1 MGEVSK
7 SAKSLV
13 EESDIWL
20 STTTLWGGLSH
31 TESFNSSSGR
41 TFFNSFSTLKGKLSK
56 ISLPISHTTLSSG
69 VIDPSGL

>member
-20 STTTLWGGLSH
+20 STTHWGGLSH
-31 TESFNSSSGR
+31 TESFNSSGGGR
-41 TFFNSFSTLKGKLSK
+41 TFLSFSTLKGKLSK

-69 VIDPSGL
+69 VIDPSRL